1 MYTKKLI
8 MTLSLTLFLL
18 ALSACGN
25 AEDKPSTESMQTTAP
40 TAENVQ
46 TPAPTT
52 EAEQTAA
59 PTAEPEQTPEPST
72 GGNDTA
78 AGSTELPKYLPEDFP
93 MPENVTE
100 TVLSTTAE
108 DEGKKSAML
117 IFRTTDS
124 MESVTKLYDDY
135 LASKLGD
142 QSVKTIDPKNLI
154 IQGTTKDNKQSWSI
168 IGGPL
173 ASQEGVVELTVSWS
187 EI

>member
-8 MTLSLTLFLL
+8 MSLSLTLSLL

-40 TAENVQ
+40 TAESVQ
-46 TPAPTT
+46 TPVPTT
-52 EAEQTAA
+52 EAEQTPA
-59 PTAEPEQTPEPST
+59 PTAEPEQTPEATAGS
-72 GGNDTA
+72 NETA
-78 AGSTELPKYLPEDFP
+78 AGSADLPKYLPEDFP

-100 TVLSTTAE
+100 TILSNAE
-108 DEGKKSAML
+108 ENEGKKTALL

-154 IQGTTKDNKQSWSI
+154 IQGKTKDDKQSWSI

-173 ASQEGVVELTVSWS
+173 ASQEGTVEVNVIWS

>member
-8 MTLSLTLFLL
+8 MTLSLTLSLL

-25 AEDKPSTESMQTTAP
+25 AEDKTSTESMETT
-40 TAENVQ
+40 
-46 TPAPTT
+46 
-52 EAEQTAA
+52 A
-59 PTAEPEQTPEPST
+59 PTAEPEQTPEATVGS
-72 GGNDTA
+72 NDTA
-78 AGSTELPKYLPEDFP
+78 AGSADLPKYLPEDFP

-117 IFRTTDS
+117 IFRTTES

-135 LASKLGD
+135 LASKLG
-142 QSVKTIDPKNLI
+142 SESAKTVDPKNLI